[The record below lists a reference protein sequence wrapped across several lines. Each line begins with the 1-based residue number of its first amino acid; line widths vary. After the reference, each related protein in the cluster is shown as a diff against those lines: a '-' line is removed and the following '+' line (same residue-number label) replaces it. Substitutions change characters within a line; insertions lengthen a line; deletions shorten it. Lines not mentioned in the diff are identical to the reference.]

1 MKRYTDLE
9 EEVLE
14 VEVTPEEELCSSAN
28 RTFRWGELPLLIAE
42 LTFLRLLT
50 RAYVSDSEQA
60 GEEPETE
67 AAEDAGISGNG
78 GVTGGREAAIV
89 VVLIVNCCC
98 GFLGKILA

>member
-1 MKRYTDLE
+1 M
-9 EEVLE
+9 
-14 VEVTPEEELCSSAN
+14 
-28 RTFRWGELPLLIAE
+28 LIAE

-67 AAEDAGISGNG
+67 AAEEAGISGNG
-78 GVTGGREAAIV
+78 GVSGGREAAAAIV

>member
-1 MKRYTDLE
+1 M
-9 EEVLE
+9 
-14 VEVTPEEELCSSAN
+14 
-28 RTFRWGELPLLIAE
+28 LIVE

-78 GVTGGREAAIV
+78 GVSGGREAAAAAIV